1 MTILFKYVL
10 KNLRVFRPQS
20 VKRLGYLRNGGI
32 TTVAKKN
39 EAEMPETE
47 NGFNLNNFFQG
58 TKEELEKVIWPS
70 RKQLV
75 SESAAV
81 LLMVT
86 LSASLIYLVDGLF
99 AWAAKQVF

>member
-1 MTILFKYVL
+1 
-10 KNLRVFRPQS
+10 
-20 VKRLGYLRNGGI
+20 
-32 TTVAKKN
+32 VAKKN
-39 EAEMPETE
+39 AAEIPENT
-47 NGFNLNNFFQG
+47 NGFSLNNFFQG
-58 TKEELEKVIWPS
+58 TKEELDKVVWPS
-70 RKQLV
+70 RQQLV

>member
-1 MTILFKYVL
+1 M
-10 KNLRVFRPQS
+10 
-20 VKRLGYLRNGGI
+20 
-32 TTVAKKN
+32 AKKN
-39 EAEMPETE
+39 EAEIAETA
-47 NGFNLNNFFQG
+47 NGFSLNNFIQG
-58 TKEELEKVIWPS
+58 IKEELEKVVWPS

>member
-1 MTILFKYVL
+1 M
-10 KNLRVFRPQS
+10 
-20 VKRLGYLRNGGI
+20 
-32 TTVAKKN
+32 AKKS
-39 EAEMPETE
+39 EAEMPETG
-47 NGFNLNNFFQG
+47 NGFSLNNFFQG
-58 TKEELEKVIWPS
+58 TKEELEKVVWPS
-70 RKQLV
+70 RQQLV

>member
-1 MTILFKYVL
+1 
-10 KNLRVFRPQS
+10 
-20 VKRLGYLRNGGI
+20 
-32 TTVAKKN
+32 VAKKN
-39 EAEMPETE
+39 EAEMPENTS
-47 NGFNLNNFFQG
+47 GLGLQNFIQG
-58 TKEELEKVIWPS
+58 TKEELEKVVWPS
-70 RKQLV
+70 RRQLV